1 MDKCNKRFTATILLS
16 ILLFI
21 SQQTLRAHEPDQV
34 DHMNRLSITAE
45 GEVSLQYTVSHGEV
59 LGFVERQKID
69 TNGDAVLSDDE
80 QTAYMSEMK
89 AALMAGLLLE
99 VDGEKLVW
107 EVNDHRIGLVPERV
121 IAKPFWYIIE
131 FNSKIAQPGSHRV
144 NYFDSNHKGIT
155 GLIDIVLEQ
164 GPFTVSDAESVEE
177 NRILRGVKFSLEFT
191 ESAPSQNLAFSF
203 RTESEQEN
211 AARTQIED
219 ESSRLTAIL
228 EEDDIAFKFLLLAFA
243 MAFGL
248 GCVHALSPG
257 HGKTIVAAYLVGSK
271 GRIRDAIFLGS
282 IVTMTHVSSVLA
294 LGVLT
299 LFASQYILPQD
310 IYPWL
315 GFGSGILIVIIGY
328 IMYKQRSNTSHDHG
342 HSHGLFGLSHSHHTH
357 DHSESHT
364 HGHTHSKDEENAG
377 REEAEHSV
385 NDKKERG
392 VSLWSLLG
400 LGVSGGAVPC
410 PSALVVLLT
419 AISYQKLVLGLLLI
433 IVFSLGLASVLIAI
447 GILTVAAGSVI
458 KRYSGN
464 REQKLFRVL
473 SIVSSI
479 VIILVGAGIAIKG
492 LMDAGVLQVNL

>member
-1 MDKCNKRFTATILLS
+1 
-16 ILLFI
+16 
-21 SQQTLRAHEPDQV
+21 
-34 DHMNRLSITAE
+34 MNRLSITAE

-59 LGFVERQKID
+59 LGFVERQKMD
-69 TNGDAVLSDDE
+69 ANGDAVLSDDE
-80 QTAYMSEMK
+80 QTAYMNEMK
-89 AALMAGLLLE
+89 AALIEGLLLE
-99 VDGEKLVW
+99 VDGEKLGW
-107 EVNDHRIGLVPERV
+107 EVIDHRIGLVPGRV
-121 IAKPFWYIIE
+121 MAKQFWYIIE
-131 FNSKIAQPGSHRV
+131 FSATIEQPGSHRV
-144 NYFDSNHKGIT
+144 NYFDSNHEGIT

-164 GPFTVSDAESVEE
+164 GPFAVSDLESVEE
-177 NRILRGVKFSLEFT
+177 NRILRGAEFGLEFVET
-191 ESAPSQNLAFSF
+191 APSQKLAFSL

-228 EEDDIAFKFLLLAFA
+228 EEDDIAFKFLILAFA

-342 HSHGLFGLSHSHHTH
+342 HSHGLFGHSHSHHTH

-473 SIVSSI
+473 SIASSI